1 MDLLA
6 LKAQQLRIPEDT
18 LARELG
24 HTPDSLSAAIKEA
37 QLGDPARYVY
47 PIADWKSHGFKTAP
61 LVSSIHE
68 KVGRH
73 VF

>member
-6 LKAQQLRIPEDT
+6 LKAKQLGIPEKSI
-18 LARELG
+18 AQELG
-24 HTPDSLSAAIKEA
+24 HTPETLSAAIVEA

-47 PIADWKSHGFKTAP
+47 PLADWKSHGFKEAP
-61 LVSSIHE
+61 MVSSSHE
-68 KVGRH
+68 KVGKH